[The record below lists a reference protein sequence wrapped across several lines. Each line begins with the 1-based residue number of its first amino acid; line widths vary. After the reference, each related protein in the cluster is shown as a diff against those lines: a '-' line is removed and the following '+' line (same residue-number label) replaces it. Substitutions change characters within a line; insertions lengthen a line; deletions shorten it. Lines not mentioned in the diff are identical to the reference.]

1 MTVKMEHF
9 PAKNPHPVLS
19 VAYDGTVL
27 YSNEAAKP
35 LLIEWGVRVGERLP
49 SSVRDLVQRV
59 ISRNSSKK
67 MEVKAGKRVY
77 MVTFHPLLEDECVN
91 IYGFDISD
99 QIEVEE
105 KLRES
110 EERLIL
116 AQQVAKIGT
125 FEWNIQTGENVWTPE
140 LEGMYGLLPGEF
152 GKTKTAWEK
161 LVHPEDRQK
170 AISLVEHSFKT
181 SEPVEGEWRVV
192 WPDGSVHWL
201 TGRWH
206 VFKDEAGQ
214 PLRITGVNIDTTERK
229 QAEEALKKQAALI
242 DLSPDGIISRQLNGT
257 INFWNKGAQSLY
269 GWTSQEA
276 IGQIVHTLLK
286 TRFPQPFE
294 QIIKQVQQTGYWSGE
309 LIHCTKDGRQVIV
322 QSRWLAEFDD
332 QGNVKSILE
341 SNVDITERKKT
352 EEDLWK
358 SENRFRVMFEE
369 HGAPMLLIEP
379 NSGQIID
386 ANEAAARFYEY
397 SREQLRAMYIDQ
409 INQLPPEEVAAER
422 YNAIERSKNVFVFTH
437 RLASGDERLVEVYSS
452 PVTIEGR
459 PMLFSIIHDITLRK
473 KAEEAL
479 KKAHENLEEKVKER
493 TEELEIAYE
502 SLRNFETIRKQEIHH
517 RIKNNLQVISSLL
530 DLEAE
535 KFKSK
540 KNIEDSQVIEAFKES
555 QDRVFS
561 MALIHEELHKDGKLD
576 TLNFS
581 HYIKELVDNLL
592 LTYSIGNNR
601 IILNTDIEE
610 DIFFDMD
617 TAVPLGIIINELVSN
632 SLKHAFPCSDKGK
645 IQIKLHR
652 EKNGECESED
662 CNPAYVLMISDNGI
676 GIPEDLD
683 IEDIDSLG
691 LQLVTSLVDQLDGEF
706 ELKSNNGTEFI
717 VRFTVKER

>member
-1 MTVKMEHF
+1 MQK
-9 PAKNPHPVLS
+9 
-19 VAYDGTVL
+19 
-27 YSNEAAKP
+27 
-35 LLIEWGVRVGERLP
+35 
-49 SSVRDLVQRV
+49 V
-59 ISRNSSKK
+59 ISQNIPDK
-67 MEVKAGKRVY
+67 MEVKVGKKTYIVE
-77 MVTFHPLLEDECVN
+77 FHPVPEEGYVHG
-91 IYGFDISD
+91 YGFDISD
-99 QIEVEE
+99 QKELEASLLDAYQQIETQSKELDLSNVKLQTQSEE
-105 KLRES
+105 LREANEALLVS
-110 EERLIL
+110 EERLRL
-116 AQQVAKIGT
+116 SQQVAKVGS
-125 FEWNIQTGENVWTPE
+125 FEWNIQTGVNVWTPE
-140 LEGMYGLLPGEF
+140 LEAMYGLQPGEF
-152 GKTKTAWEK
+152 GKTQTAWEQ

-170 AISLVEHSFKT
+170 AINTVESAFQT
-181 SEPVEGEWRVV
+181 AEPVEGEWRVIL
-192 WPDGSVHWL
+192 PDGNVHWL
-201 TGRWH
+201 IGR
-206 VFKDEAGQ
+206 FKIFRDEAGQ
-214 PLRITGVNIDTTERK
+214 PQRLTGVNIDTTERK
-229 QAEEALKKQAALI
+229 QAEESLKKQAALI
-242 DLSPDGIISRQLNGT
+242 DLSPDAIITRQLDGT
-257 INFWNKGAQSLY
+257 ITFWSKGAQSLY

-276 IGQIVHTLLK
+276 IGQITHTLLK
-286 TRFPQPFE
+286 TRFPQPLE

-322 QSRWLAEFDD
+322 QSRWQAEFDD
-332 QGNVKSILE
+332 QGNVKSMLE
-341 SNVDITERKKT
+341 SNVDITERKKA
-352 EEDLWK
+352 EEELWK

-397 SREQLRAMYIDQ
+397 SREQLRAMCIDQ
-409 INQLPPEEVAAER
+409 INQLPPGEVAAER
-422 YNAIERSKNVFVFTH
+422 YNAVERSKNVFVFTH

-452 PVTIEGR
+452 PVTIQGR

-479 KKAHENLEEKVKER
+479 KKANENLEEKVKER
-493 TEELEIAYE
+493 TEELEKAYE

-617 TAVPLGIIINELVSN
+617 TAVPLGIIINELISN
-632 SLKHAFPCSDKGK
+632 SLKHAFHVVAIKEKSRLNSTERKMENVRVK
-645 IQIKLHR
+645 IVIL
-652 EKNGECESED
+652 
-662 CNPAYVLMISDNGI
+662 LM
-676 GIPEDLD
+676 
-683 IEDIDSLG
+683 
-691 LQLVTSLVDQLDGEF
+691 F
-706 ELKSNNGTEFI
+706 
-717 VRFTVKER
+717 